1 MARDT
6 VDGMMWVLMTFLA
19 LGLRVALAIDCYQCD
34 TVHDMACGER
44 FDTGRAERLGNVPR
58 SCSAVYGAAYC
69 IKATGIFEGQ
79 LGTKR
84 FCSSRNF
91 GDYCEWVKRPG
102 DANTYQA
109 CVLTCGT
116 SACNSSASLR
126 GAALL
131 VAMTTVFG
139 LVCWLQVAR

>member
-19 LGLRVALAIDCYQCD
+19 LGLRVAPASAAIQCYVCD
-34 TVHDMACGER
+34 SSSQIGCAE
-44 FDTGRAERLGNVPR
+44 FLSDTSLLEPQ
-58 SCSAVYGAAYC
+58 SCDNVYGAQYC
-69 IKATGIFEGQ
+69 VKMTQVFEGQ